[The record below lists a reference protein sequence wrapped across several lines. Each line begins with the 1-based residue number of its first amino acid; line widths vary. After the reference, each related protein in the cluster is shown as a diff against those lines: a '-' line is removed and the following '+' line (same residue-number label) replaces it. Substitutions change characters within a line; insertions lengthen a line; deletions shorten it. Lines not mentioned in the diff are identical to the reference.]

1 MISLRDPRAR
11 PVVVTSVTLGVAV
24 GVFSILF
31 GVGAVAAGATIPQT
45 CAMSLLV
52 FTGASQFS
60 AIAVVAS
67 GGSLGS
73 ALGGA
78 LILAARNGVFGLT
91 MSRRLTGRLPT
102 RLLAAHLVLD
112 ESTAMST
119 AQTDPELQRAA
130 FWITGASIYIFWNLG
145 TLVGALAGNAI
156 DPRRFGLDAAI
167 PAAFVAVLWPNLR
180 TRHGRQAM
188 ALGALLCLVSTPF
201 VPIGLPVLIASMA
214 ILIALP
220 TPTSPSDGPDSPVA
234 GELPA

>member
-11 PVVVTSVTLGVAV
+11 PVVVTSVTLGLAV

-31 GVGAVAAGATIPQT
+31 GVGAVAAGASIPQT

-60 AIAVVAS
+60 AIAVIAS

-130 FWITGASIYIFWNLG
+130 FWITGASIYVFWNLG

-156 DPRRFGLDAAI
+156 DPRKFGLDAAI

-188 ALGALLCLVSTPF
+188 ALGALLCLASTPF
-201 VPIGLPVLIASMA
+201 VPIGLPVLIASLA
-214 ILIALP
+214 ILVALP
-220 TPTSPSDGPDSPVA
+220 PPRSPSDGPDSPVA

>member
-11 PVVVTSVTLGVAV
+11 PVVVTSVTLGLAV

-31 GVGAVAAGATIPQT
+31 GVGAVAAGASIPQT

-60 AIAVVAS
+60 AVAVIAG
-67 GGSLGS
+67 GGSIGS

-78 LILAARNGVFGLT
+78 LVLAARNGVFGLT

-102 RLLAAHLVLD
+102 RLLAAQLTID

-119 AQTDPELQRAA
+119 AQEDPELQRAA
-130 FWITGASIYIFWNLG
+130 FWITGVSIYIFWNLG
-145 TLVGALAGNAI
+145 TLIGALAGNAI

-167 PAAFVAVLWPNLR
+167 PSAFVAVLWPHSR
-180 TRHGRQAM
+180 TRNGRRAM
-188 ALGALLCLVSTPF
+188 ALGGALCLLATPF
-201 VPIGLPVLIASMA
+201 VPIGVPVLIASLA
-214 ILIALP
+214 IFIALP
-220 TPTSPSDGPDSPVA
+220 APTSADEGPAAPVA

>member
-11 PVVVTSVTLGVAV
+11 PVVVTSVTLGLAV

>member
-1 MISLRDPRAR
+1 M
-11 PVVVTSVTLGVAV
+11 TLGVAV